1 MLCFVKG
8 RYDGMK
14 EMTAQQLEEKLK
26 QDDNIELI
34 DVRENFEVKF
44 GKVPGAKNIPLQ
56 ELINNLQDLDKSKE
70 YILICRSGN
79 RSGMAGQFMQMQGFK
94 TVNVVDGMIGW
105 RGEMEYDM

>member
-1 MLCFVKG
+1 
-8 RYDGMK
+8 MK
-14 EMTAQQLEEKLK
+14 EITAQQLEEKIMQK
-26 QDDNIELI
+26 EDIELI
-34 DVRENFEVKF
+34 DVREDFEVKF

-56 ELINNLQDLDKSKE
+56 QLLNSLKELDKSKE

-79 RSGMAGQFMQMQGFK
+79 RSGMAGQFMEMQGFK

>member
-1 MLCFVKG
+1 
-8 RYDGMK
+8 MK